1 MSEEALW
8 FAGRATGLVS
18 LVLLTAV
25 VVLGVLGVRRVASAR
40 WPRFAVGDLRRDV
53 SLLAV
58 VFLLVHVGA
67 AVAGERVDVPVAAA
81 LLPLASEHRPVAV
94 GLGAVA
100 LDLLVAVL
108 VTGALRTRLPHRVW
122 RAAHWAGC
130 ALWPVA
136 LAHALLLAD
145 VDSGVLPVVLLA
157 VLCLAA
163 VALSVAWRVAVPK
176 KAAV

>member
-40 WPRFAVGDLRRDV
+40 WPRFAVSDLHRRV

-58 VFLLVHVGA
+58 AFLAVHVGA
-67 AVAGERVDVPVAAA
+67 AVAGGHVDVPAVAA
-81 LLPLASEHRPVAV
+81 PFASGHRPVAV

-108 VTGALRTRLPHRVW
+108 LTSALRTRLPHRVW
-122 RAAHWAGC
+122 RAVHWAGY

-136 LAHALLLAD
+136 LAHGLLLAD
-145 VDSGVLPVVLLA
+145 VDSGVLPVVLLD

-163 VALSVAWRVAVPK
+163 VGISVAWRVAAPR

>member
-1 MSEEALW
+1 MW

-40 WPRFAVGDLRRDV
+40 WPRFAVGDLHRGV

-58 VFLLVHVGA
+58 AFLLVHVGA
-67 AVAGERVDVPVAAA
+67 AVAGEHVDVPAVAA
-81 LLPLASEHRPVAV
+81 LVPFASGHRPVAV

-108 VTGALRTRLPHRVW
+108 LTSALRTRLPHRAW
-122 RAAHWAGC
+122 RAVHWAGY

-136 LAHALLLAD
+136 LAHGLLLAD
-145 VDSGVLPVVLLA
+145 VDSGVLPVVVLD

-163 VALSVAWRVAVPK
+163 VGISVAWRVAAPR